1 MTSQKPGTSDRA
13 ARRVAI
19 EQIIAQ
25 YPSISQED
33 LHTLFDYFRH
43 EASAVDRTRIAANR
57 TIGAQYRQFSAD
69 HRPELLRPLEI
80 GCYVVITFVLAV
92 GLVLL
97 ALWR

>member
-1 MTSQKPGTSDRA
+1 MTNQKLRAPDRA
-13 ARRVAI
+13 ARRIAM

-25 YPSISQED
+25 YPSISQDD

-43 EASAVDRTRIAANR
+43 HASPVDRTRIATNS
-57 TIGAQYRQFSAD
+57 TIRAQYRQFAAD
-69 HRPELLRPLEI
+69 HRPELLNPLEI
-80 GCYVVITFVLAV
+80 GCYVVATFVLAV